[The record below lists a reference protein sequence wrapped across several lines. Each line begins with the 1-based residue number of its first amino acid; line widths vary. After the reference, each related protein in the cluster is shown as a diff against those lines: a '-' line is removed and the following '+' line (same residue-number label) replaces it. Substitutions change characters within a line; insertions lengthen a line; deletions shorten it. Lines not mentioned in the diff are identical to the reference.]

1 MALGDPS
8 VVIRCIMSCTD
19 RAMESLIARAQGCK
33 LCPRM
38 AHSRRVLT
46 TANGSFNAKV
56 LFVGEAP
63 GRLGA
68 ERTGIP
74 FCGDRSGERFEQ
86 LLAAM
91 KWNRAD
97 VFITNA
103 VICNPRDAAG
113 NNDVPNRTELSNCSQ
128 LLRSTIDMLN
138 PSTVI
143 AVGNVA
149 LESLRSICHH
159 TLLLREAAGRVF
171 PWHGRR
177 LGVLY
182 HPGPRSAVH
191 RSWELQIRDAVAV
204 AESVSSSAKPR
215 RNQLL
220 DLYE

>member
-1 MALGDPS
+1 MLATY
-8 VVIRCIMSCTD
+8 IMNCTYQ
-19 RAMESLIARAQGCK
+19 AMESLISRAKECR

-38 AHSRRVLT
+38 ANSRRVLT
-46 TANGSFNAKV
+46 AANGPLNARV

-68 ERTGIP
+68 EKTGIP
-74 FCGDRSGERFEQ
+74 FWGDRSGERFEQ

-91 KWNRAD
+91 KWNRTD

-113 NNDVPNRTELSNCSQ
+113 NNDVPTRVELSNCSQ
-128 LLRSTIDMLN
+128 LLKSTIDVLN
-138 PSTVI
+138 PRTVI
-143 AVGNVA
+143 AMGNVA

-159 TLLLREAAGRVF
+159 TLLLREAAGRAF
-171 PWHGRR
+171 PWYGRT

-191 RSWELQIRDAVAV
+191 RNWERQIRDAMAL
-204 AESVSSSAKPR
+204 AESVG
-215 RNQLL
+215 
-220 DLYE
+220 